1 MSWGVWPLS
10 AGIDFEH
17 VKVDLTLISQLK
29 VPLPNFCLCHEDEED
44 DVQFPVRVEQEARN
58 IMGGYTSAEHE
69 ACIVSLPN
77 NSCLNRV
84 LDVAWGG
91 FGPRPV
97 PISTEVLKKRKA
109 DAAAKVLA
117 KRPKVAE
124 KKSVGLAKISGSCGS
139 GSSKRPSSADILL
152 AKSTKLSKG
161 TIPHAVASAAT
172 TRILNVSTG
181 AGGAKGGERC
191 PGYKTML
198 GGKATPSTKK
208 RIIPAIGAL
217 AALSSDG
224 TEESSRHE

>member
-1 MSWGVWPLS
+1 
-10 AGIDFEH
+10 
-17 VKVDLTLISQLK
+17 
-29 VPLPNFCLCHEDEED
+29 
-44 DVQFPVRVEQEARN
+44 
-58 IMGGYTSAEHE
+58 
-69 ACIVSLPN
+69 
-77 NSCLNRV
+77 
-84 LDVAWGG
+84 
-91 FGPRPV
+91 V
-97 PISTEVLKKRKA
+97 PISKEVLKKRKA

-181 AGGAKGGERC
+181 AGGAKGGERR